1 MSNSIRLSPKH
12 GVNPTIPVCAWC
24 GEPKNETALLG
35 KIKTNKRGE
44 DPEAPKH
51 CILDYEPCEK
61 CAEKFSK
68 GVVCI
73 EAKTE
78 PVVENQPPITEI
90 DGQEI
95 YPTSRWGVVSVE
107 FANQVF
113 PGEFKCGSKI
123 CLEDT
128 LFEEMFRG
136 VGDAE
141 ES

>member
-1 MSNSIRLSPKH
+1 MSKPLLLSPKH

-24 GEPKNETALLG
+24 GEPKNEIALLG

-44 DPEAPKH
+44 DPEAPKY

-61 CAEKFSK
+61 CTEKFSK

-78 PVVENQPPITEI
+78 PTAENQSPITVI

-95 YPTSRWGVVSVE
+95 YPTGRWGVVSVE

-113 PGEFKCGSKI
+113 PGEFQCGSKI
-123 CLEDT
+123 CLEDAA
-128 LFEEMFRG
+128 FEEMFRG